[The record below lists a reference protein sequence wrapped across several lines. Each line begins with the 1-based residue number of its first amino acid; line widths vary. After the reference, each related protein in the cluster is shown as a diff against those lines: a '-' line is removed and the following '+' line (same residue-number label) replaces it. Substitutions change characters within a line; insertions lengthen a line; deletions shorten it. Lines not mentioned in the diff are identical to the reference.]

1 MNKYL
6 DFCNRCMQGK
16 INFHKKFYNLDND
29 LKLENKTGEGEK
41 TSNVDISVVTP
52 TQAAVEQARSEVKQ
66 EKAINRGKKGKYNQ
80 FGGSTSSIKSKT
92 RKKGKNT
99 KTPKKVLRSKKGGK
113 KKIVNI
119 TRTQKGLIKKKIKK
133 KSKGVGIVQY
143 GCSSDI
149 SKSVSTP
156 TN

>member
-66 EKAINRGKKGKYNQ
+66 EKAIKKKGKYNQ

-119 TRTQKGLIKKKIKK
+119 TTTQKGLIKKK
-133 KSKGVGIVQY
+133 KSKKNQRGWV
-143 GCSSDI
+143 
-149 SKSVSTP
+149 
-156 TN
+156 

>member
-52 TQAAVEQARSEVKQ
+52 SQAAVEQARSEVKQ
-66 EKAINRGKKGKYNQ
+66 EKAINRGKKRKYNQ
-80 FGGSTSSIKSKT
+80 FGGVHHQSKANP
-92 RKKGKNT
+92 GKRG
-99 KTPKKVLRSKKGGK
+99 KILKPKK
-113 KKIVNI
+113 
-119 TRTQKGLIKKKIKK
+119 Q
-133 KSKGVGIVQY
+133 
-143 GCSSDI
+143 C
-149 SKSVSTP
+149 
-156 TN
+156 

>member
-1 MNKYL
+1 MHARK
-6 DFCNRCMQGK
+6 D
-16 INFHKKFYNLDND
+16 FHKKFYNLDND

-80 FGGSTSSIKSKT
+80 FGGSTSSIKSKS

-99 KTPKKVLRSKKGGK
+99 KTP
-113 KKIVNI
+113 
-119 TRTQKGLIKKKIKK
+119 Q
-133 KSKGVGIVQY
+133 
-143 GCSSDI
+143 
-149 SKSVSTP
+149 KSVEVQERWKEK
-156 TN
+156 NC

>member
-1 MNKYL
+1 M
-6 DFCNRCMQGK
+6 
-16 INFHKKFYNLDND
+16 
-29 LKLENKTGEGEK
+29 
-41 TSNVDISVVTP
+41 VTP

-99 KTPKKVLRSKKGGK
+99 KTPQKVLRSKKGGK

>member
-6 DFCNRCMQGK
+6 DFCNRCMQGQMDY
-16 INFHKKFYNLDND
+16 HKKFYILDND

-41 TSNVDISVVTP
+41 ASDIDISMVSP

-66 EKAINRGKKGKYNQ
+66 EKAINKGKKRKYNQ
-80 FGGSTSSIKSKT
+80 FGGSTSSIKSKS
-92 RKKGKNT
+92 RKRGKNN
-99 KTPKKVLRSKKGGK
+99 KTQKTVLKSKKGGK

-119 TRTQKGLIKKKIKK
+119 TRTRKDLIKKKEEKI
-133 KSKGVGIVQY
+133 SKGVVIVQY

-156 TN
+156 TY